1 MINCLTDL
9 VKSYTFMIG
18 LQNQCTYLMN
28 SPSDGEANNNRQLY
42 LRKESENNKI
52 QLKIYLA

>member
-1 MINCLTDL
+1 MTDL

-28 SPSDGEANNNRQLY
+28 SPSDDEANNSRQLY

>member
-1 MINCLTDL
+1 MTDL

>member
-28 SPSDGEANNNRQLY
+28 SPSDDEANNNRQLY